1 MPLRILTYV
10 ILLLLCPMTSS
21 GKVKMKS
28 TDTNLPVFFAVA
40 DSFRTKQWNYECL
53 YYFRGGSKL
62 RRRNFLYFTLPN
74 RSYYRRGGKE
84 LLTEQVGVQQYNRV
98 TKFTRKIRYDYG
110 SVDNHDMADQEVMDL
125 FLQTPYNS
133 YLLGGDHILSPF
145 VKENAKYYNYR
156 IDSVSPGK
164 VYYSYRAKRN
174 KTQLSLRGTF
184 TYDSNSQSITRYSF
198 RCYWGFIMFQVDV
211 KMGEKGDE
219 RYWPVES
226 EAEFHYYYYGN
237 IIDGHATFSQDYYTM
252 ESDYDPSQL
261 LRRKRKSPTPN
272 PPLREGEHD
281 RTQNE
286 SKDDHEL
293 HALAPEGRL
302 RNNVEQEIHENDN
315 LSHNLSENDNQN
327 LSENDN
333 QNEKQ
338 YDNHKHS
345 FNIWLR
351 GVDLTPLY
359 SLSLDTI
366 KSRHDSLAI
375 AHYRSQP
382 LDSTAQR
389 LYDEATPRWRK
400 SNVALAQDEVIVKDT
415 IRRKHT
421 QPWIKTLGTIG
432 QSVFHSYNFTT
443 SQYSTIRITNP
454 DISYSDWR
462 GITIQ
467 QDARM
472 RLNHSSGRS
481 LQTELRLGYNFRPKL
496 IVGRFITNFTYSPR
510 YNAAILFT
518 VQHRGLRSSTD
529 QLRLEPKKDVIDIG
543 GTPYEIPD
551 GGTGVYKPVP
561 DYYVLF
567 RDFMVRLEH
576 NIEVINGLRL
586 QAGLI
591 YHNRMP
597 HRVSNEVL
605 EHYELKSHYTSFS
618 PHVNISYT
626 PGQHY
631 FYNDEKKVVVGSKWP
646 TFMLDYERG
655 TSGVLNTDAHFE
667 RWEATVTKRQYLS
680 PLYLLLWKIGGGL
693 FTNRHNIDFVFYEYF
708 NEGITDPTWNDAKS
722 GCFHILNG
730 RYYDNCYR
738 YLRAHAVLESP
749 NLLLGRIST
758 YLIRGER
765 LYLGLLATDRLFP
778 YVELGYGISTH
789 IIDISFFTS
798 IAKREAVRSG
808 VKFTLHL
815 FD

>member
-1 MPLRILTYV
+1 MLLHILTYI

-28 TDTNLPVFFAVA
+28 TDTNFPVFFSVA

-53 YYFRGGSKL
+53 YYFRGSSKL

-74 RSYYRRGGKE
+74 RSYYRRGGRE

-98 TKFTRKIRYDYG
+98 TKFTRKIRYEYG
-110 SVDNHDMADQEVMDL
+110 SVDNYDMANQEVMDL

-145 VKENAKYYNYR
+145 VKENAKHYNYR

-164 VYYSYRAKRN
+164 VHYSYRAKRN

-184 TYDSNSQSITRYSF
+184 TYDSNSHCITRYSF
-198 RCYWGFIMFQVDV
+198 RCYWGFILFQVDV

-237 IIDGHATFSQDYYTM
+237 IVDGHATFSQDYYTM
-252 ESDYDPSQL
+252 ESDYDPSRL
-261 LRRKRKSPTPN
+261 LRRKRRSPTPN
-272 PPLREGEHD
+272 PPLREGELD
-281 RTQNE
+281 RTQNK
-286 SKDDHEL
+286 SDHES
-293 HALAPEGRL
+293 
-302 RNNVEQEIHENDN
+302 HEKDN
-315 LSHNLSENDNQN
+315 GAQN
-327 LSENDN
+327 LNNNLNNNDSLGQK
-333 QNEKQ
+333 QNEGDSLKQ
-338 YDNHKHS
+338 SQNGNHKHP
-345 FNIWLR
+345 FNLGLR

-359 SLSLDTI
+359 SLSLDTV
-366 KSRHDSLAI
+366 KTRHDSLAI
-375 AHYRSQP
+375 AHYRSEP
-382 LDSTAQR
+382 LDSTAER

-432 QSVFHSYNFTT
+432 QSMFHSYNFTT
-443 SQYSTIRITNP
+443 SQYSTIHLTNP

-462 GITIQ
+462 GITYQ
-467 QDARM
+467 QDARL
-472 RLNHSSGRS
+472 RLNHTSGRS
-481 LQTELRLGYNFRPKL
+481 LQMDLRLGYNFRPKL
-496 IVGRFITNFTYSPR
+496 IVGRFITNFVYAPIR
-510 YNAAILFT
+510 NASVSLT
-518 VQHRGLRSSTD
+518 VQHRGQRSSTD
-529 QLRLEPKKDVIDIG
+529 QLRLEPKNIIDIG
-543 GTPYEIPD
+543 GNPYELPE
-551 GGTGVYKPVP
+551 GGAGVFKPVP
-561 DYYVLF
+561 DYYILF

-576 NIEVINGLRL
+576 NIEVINGLRV

-591 YHNRMP
+591 YHNRTP
-597 HRVSNEVL
+597 HRVSSDVL
-605 EHYELKSHYTSFS
+605 EHYELKDHYTSFS
-618 PHVNISYT
+618 PHINITYT

-631 FYNDEKKVVVGSKWP
+631 FYDDEKKVIVGSKWP

-655 TSGVLNTDAHFE
+655 TSGVLNTEAHFE

-693 FTNRHNIDFVFYEYF
+693 FTNCHNIDFVFYEYF

-789 IIDISFFTS
+789 ILDISFFTA
-798 IAKREAVRSG
+798 IAKKEAVRSG
-808 VKFTLHL
+808 VKFTIHL